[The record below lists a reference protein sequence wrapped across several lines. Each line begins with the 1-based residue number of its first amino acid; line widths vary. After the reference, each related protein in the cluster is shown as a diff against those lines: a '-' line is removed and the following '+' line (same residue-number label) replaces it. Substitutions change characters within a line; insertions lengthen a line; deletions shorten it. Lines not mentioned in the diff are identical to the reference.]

1 MAFVEAGAI
10 TANPQLTLW
19 HSFENEAPGDPRDW
33 LFQVR
38 QYGMHT
44 YLFFLTEVA
53 GVDPDLI
60 TNGFYSMT
68 RLTPQQ
74 YHYEAIGGDLLRSHF
89 ADWAAQNTADLAY
102 LSREQVERARLEV
115 EFVGDENH
123 LNPYVVTLEN
133 AGTDGWFTPPAALTP
148 RGWGYNV
155 LRINHSGSA
164 RYSVLIEGQPRGSEG
179 TPSHLEVRLVVR
191 GAARVYAHRDDI

>member
-1 MAFVEAGAI
+1 MVQRQQIAGQCDGLRRSGGHHGEPPAH
-10 TANPQLTLW
+10 LW

-53 GVDPDLI
+53 GVDRPHHQW
-60 TNGFYSMT
+60 FYSMT

-89 ADWAAQNTADLAY
+89 ADWAAQNTADPAY
-102 LSREQVERARLEV
+102 LSREQVEARLEV
-115 EFVGDENH
+115 EFVETRIISIH
-123 LNPYVVTLEN
+123 MWSLLRTRAP
-133 AGTDGWFTPPAALTP
+133 TDGSPHRRSL
-148 RGWGYNV
+148 RRLGYNV
-155 LRINHSGSA
+155 LRINHSGSLDTRCSSRA
-164 RYSVLIEGQPRGSEG
+164 SRE
-179 TPSHLEVRLVVR
+179 
-191 GAARVYAHRDDI
+191 AARALLRT